1 MQLPPLVAQ
10 VQDQLAAAAALGDDR
25 TQQIATALA
34 TAAAPAVRLAVL
46 DAVTSAAEEITAA
59 LVDFP
64 GAPVVSVRLDGD
76 EVAVDVHAADP
87 GGIGDDAPRDDGG
100 EPNARISLR
109 LTEALKADIDAA
121 AARDGVSVNTWL
133 TRAAAAALRSPWG
146 SGSFGATFGPGNG
159 PGAAGRGRGRRDD
172 QHRITGWI
180 NG

>member
-1 MQLPPLVAQ
+1 MELPPLVAQ
-10 VQDQLAAAAALGDDR
+10 VQDQLAAAAALGDER
-25 TQQIATALA
+25 TQQIAKALA

-46 DAVTSAAEEITAA
+46 EAVTSAAEEITSA
-59 LVDFP
+59 LLDHP
-64 GAPVVSVRLDGD
+64 GSPVVSVRLDGD
-76 EVAVDVHAADP
+76 EVVVDVHAADP
-87 GGIGDDAPRDDGG
+87 GAIGDDAPRDDGG

-121 AARDGVSVNTWL
+121 AARDAVSVNAWL

-146 SGSFGATFGPGNG
+146 SAGFGTPFGPGSG
-159 PGAAGRGRGRRDD
+159 AGAAGRGRGRRDN